1 MTDARLSRSI
11 GAITAIGL
19 LIFAQ
24 GIAAEEVDSA
34 QYGVAPGG
42 MPLGVALD
50 KGFFKEFGA
59 DIDAVRSSPGGGTD
73 IRMLLGGDLPYAE
86 SSLGGFIA
94 AVKNGADLKIVSE
107 PVHTVSEVLWVAMP
121 NTTITSLKDLKGKR
135 ISFSNPQSTTQALDF
150 LLVEA
155 AGYKQDEVK
164 LTATGGF
171 AQGLTALEN
180 GGVDLA
186 VIAEP
191 MFTLSKGKYKPVF
204 WASDVFP
211 PINNVVGVSSTKT
224 IREKPEL
231 LRGIIAGRRKAVQF
245 MRSNRAESVPIIAK
259 AYKTDPAVI
268 AAIVDHML
276 DHGSVNGVPYWGE
289 GDLNYEDLN
298 NMVKAMRLVG
308 IIQGEVEWTKI
319 VDESFLPEDLK
330 SKK

>member
-1 MTDARLSRSI
+1 VRTGPICRSVVA
-11 GAITAIGL
+11 AIAIGL
-19 LIFAQ
+19 FVLA
-24 GIAAEEVDSA
+24 GSASAEEVDSA

-42 MPLGVALD
+42 MPLGVALE
-50 KGFFKEFGA
+50 KGFFKDFGA
-59 DIDAVRSSPGGGTD
+59 NIDAVRSSPGGGTD

-86 SSLGGFIA
+86 SSLAGFIA
-94 AVKNGADLKIVSE
+94 AVKNGAELKIISE

-121 NTTITSLKDLKGKR
+121 DTPIKTLSDLKGKR

-155 AGYKQDEVK
+155 AGLKQDDVK

-180 GGVDLA
+180 GGMDLA

-204 WASDVFP
+204 WARDVFP
-211 PINNVVGVSSTKT
+211 PINNVVGVTSMKT
-224 IREKPEL
+224 IREKPDL

-245 MRSNRAESVPIIAK
+245 MRSNRDEAVPIIAK
-259 AYKTDPAVI
+259 AYKTDPAAI
-268 AAIVDHML
+268 KAIVDNML
-276 DHGSVNGVPYWGE
+276 DHGSVKGVPYWGE
-289 GDLNYEDLN
+289 GDLNYDDLN
-298 NMVKAMRLVG
+298 NMVNAMRLVG
-308 IIQGEVEWTKI
+308 VVQGDVDWSKL
-319 VDESFLPEDLK
+319 VDESFLPDDLK